1 MKVIEV
7 RRDIAATPEVVWAI
21 LTDSARLVAGKMGI
35 LRIDGRI
42 AAGETIKLESA
53 TAPGR
58 IFTLKISECT
68 APRQM
73 IWTSGAPLVFNGTRT
88 FTLKAIPAGTRFHMA
103 EVYRGLFLPLIW
115 RSMPDMQPGFET
127 FGDGLKHLAERG

>member
-1 MKVIEV
+1 MTVIEV
-7 RRDIAATPEVVWAI
+7 RRDIAATPEAVWAI
-21 LTDSARLVAGKMGI
+21 LTDNARLVAGNMGI

-42 AAGETIKLESA
+42 AAGEKIRLESA

-58 IFTLKISECT
+58 IFTLKIPECA

-88 FTLKAIPAGTRFHMA
+88 FTLEAIPAGTRFHMA
-103 EVYRGLFLPLIW
+103 EVYRGLLLPLIW
-115 RSMPDMQPGFET
+115 KSIPDMQPGFET